1 MFSQIGSL
9 AVRLR
14 LAALA
19 AALAVIVLGLAYGSG
34 VTGDL
39 VAGGFDDPASDSVE
53 VQERLLEDL
62 GLGEADVVA
71 VFGDEATSVDDPAF
85 ATAVRSTLDF
95 VARQERVV
103 NIDSYFSTDNGAF
116 VSFDRS
122 QTFAAISLDGDDNE
136 KAEALADI
144 ESALRESTVPVQ
156 IGGTTFTFEF
166 VADQVEKDLRKAELL
181 AFGIVAVLL
190 ILVFGSLVASLLPLI
205 IAGLSLFTTFIVLRL
220 VAQVTDISIFALNT
234 VVLLGLGLAIDYS
247 LLVVNRYR
255 EELGNGLES
264 TAAIIRTISTS
275 GKAVAFSG
283 LAVAAS
289 MLGLLFFPQ
298 MFLRSMAIGGALVSL
313 IAVLWSLTV
322 LPALLAVLGPRVN
335 SLSIRHAWIEGN
347 GSAFWSRLANWV
359 MRRPLVVGLAVATV
373 LIVVAVPFLR
383 VEFTN
388 PDARVIGQGSEPRQV
403 FELLRDGER
412 FPANETTPVQIL
424 VETPG
429 DALEPENVGA
439 LFDYVT
445 AVEDVPGVERVDS
458 IVSLDPS
465 LGPEEYQAL
474 YSQPLDQLDPSLAG
488 FAGRVTEGDVTLVS
502 AVLTSDPLSSEALDA
517 AEAIQAIEP
526 ASGLRTLVGGES
538 ASFLDTQTAI
548 FSRLPLALAF
558 IALVTFVALFLAFGS
573 IAIPIKAMIMNVL
586 SLGAAYGALVL
597 IFQDGNLEGLLGFDS
612 VGAITL
618 FVPVFMFAIVFG
630 LSMDYEVF
638 LLSRI
643 KEEYDAS
650 GDNEASVARGLERT
664 GRIITSAALL
674 LVVVTGAFATSE
686 VIFIKQLGVG
696 IAVAVALDATIVR
709 ALLVPATM
717 RLMGGLNW
725 WAPAPLHRLWLR
737 LGVGD
742 LEGGATAPEPV
753 RVEQESAP
761 GPAAEPPPVEQEP
774 APEPTPDPLPA
785 DQRPAP
791 GPAAE
796 PLSADQ
802 EPAPEP
808 VP

>member
-1 MFSQIGSL
+1 
-9 AVRLR
+9 
-14 LAALA
+14 
-19 AALAVIVLGLAYGSG
+19 
-34 VTGDL
+34 
-39 VAGGFDDPASDSVE
+39 
-53 VQERLLEDL
+53 
-62 GLGEADVVA
+62 
-71 VFGDEATSVDDPAF
+71 
-85 ATAVRSTLDF
+85 
-95 VARQERVV
+95 
-103 NIDSYFSTDNGAF
+103 
-116 VSFDRS
+116 
-122 QTFAAISLDGDDNE
+122 
-136 KAEALADI
+136 
-144 ESALRESTVPVQ
+144 
-156 IGGTTFTFEF
+156 
-166 VADQVEKDLRKAELL
+166 
-181 AFGIVAVLL
+181 
-190 ILVFGSLVASLLPLI
+190 
-205 IAGLSLFTTFIVLRL
+205 
-220 VAQVTDISIFALNT
+220 
-234 VVLLGLGLAIDYS
+234 
-247 LLVVNRYR
+247 
-255 EELGNGLES
+255 
-264 TAAIIRTISTS
+264 
-275 GKAVAFSG
+275 
-283 LAVAAS
+283 

-298 MFLRSMAIGGALVSL
+298 VFLRSMAIGGALVSI

-335 SLSIRHAWIEGN
+335 SLSIRRAWVEGN

-359 MRRPLVVGLAVATV
+359 MRRPLVVGLAVAAV

-383 VEFTN
+383 VEFTS

-429 DALEPENVGA
+429 DALAPENVGA

-445 AVEDVPGVERVDS
+445 AIEDVPGVERVDS

-488 FAGRVTEGDVTLVS
+488 FADRVTEGDVTLVS

-517 AEAIQAIEP
+517 TQAIQGIEP

-538 ASFLDTQTAI
+538 ASFLDTQSAI

-573 IAIPIKAMIMNVL
+573 IVIPIKAMIMNVL

-597 IFQDGNLEGLLGFDS
+597 IFQDGNLEGLLGFES

-643 KEEYDAS
+643 KEEFDAS
-650 GDNEASVARGLERT
+650 GDNEASVARGLVRT

-686 VIFIKQLGVG
+686 VIFIKQMGVG
-696 IAVAVALDATIVR
+696 IALAVALDATVVR

-725 WAPAPLHRLWLR
+725 WAPAPLHRLWER
-737 LGVGD
+737 LGLGN
-742 LEGGATAPEPV
+742 LEGGPPEPEPV
-753 RVEQESAP
+753 R
-761 GPAAEPPPVEQEP
+761 EPLPVEQKPVAKP
-774 APEPTPDPLPA
+774 APVD
-785 DQRPAP
+785 
-791 GPAAE
+791 AE
-796 PLSADQ
+796 ART
-802 EPAPEP
+802 
-808 VP
+808 

>member
-1 MFSQIGSL
+1 MFSHLGNL
-9 AVRLR
+9 TVRLR
-14 LAALA
+14 FAALA
-19 AALAVIVLGLAYGSG
+19 AALVVVILGLGYGSG
-34 VTGDL
+34 VTGQL

-71 VFGDEATSVDDPAF
+71 VFGDGATSVDDPAF
-85 ATAVRSTLDF
+85 VTAVRSTLDD

-103 NIDSYFSTDNGAF
+103 NIDSYYSTANAAF

-122 QTFAAISLDGDDNE
+122 QTFAVVNLVGDDNE
-136 KAEALADI
+136 KSEALPDI
-144 ESALRESTVPVQ
+144 ESTLRESQVPVQ
-156 IGGTTFTFEF
+156 LGGTTFTFEF

-264 TAAIIRTISTS
+264 TAAIIRTVSTA
-275 GKAVAFSG
+275 GKSVAFSG
-283 LAVAAS
+283 AAVAAS

-322 LPALLAVLGPRVN
+322 LPALLAVLGTRVN
-335 SLSIRHAWIEGN
+335 ALSIRSAWIEGN

-359 MRRPLVVGLAVATV
+359 MRRPLVVGVAVAAV
-373 LIVVAVPFLR
+373 LIAVAVPFLR
-383 VEFTN
+383 VELTN
-388 PDARVIGQGSEPRQV
+388 PDARVVGQGAEPRQV

-429 DALEPENVGA
+429 DVLARENVGA

-445 AVEDVPGVERVDS
+445 AVEDVPAVERVES

-465 LGPEEYQAL
+465 LGREEYQAL
-474 YSQPLDQLDPSLAG
+474 YSQPLDQLDPLLAG
-488 FAGRVTEGDVTLVS
+488 FVDRVTEGDVTLVS
-502 AVLTSDPLSSEALDA
+502 AVLTSDPLSSEGLGA
-517 AEAIQAIEP
+517 AEAIQQIQP
-526 ASGLRTLVGGES
+526 ASGLRTLVGGDS
-538 ASFLDTQTAI
+538 ASFLDAQSAI
-548 FSRLPLALAF
+548 ISGLPFAIAF

-573 IAIPIKAMIMNVL
+573 IVIPIKAMIMNVL

-597 IFQDGNLEGLLGFDS
+597 IFQDGNLEGLLGFES

-618 FVPVFMFAIVFG
+618 FIPVFMFAIVFG

-638 LLSRI
+638 LLSRV

-686 VIFIKQLGVG
+686 VIFIKQMGVG
-696 IAVAVALDATIVR
+696 IALAIALDATIVR

-725 WAPAPLHRLWLR
+725 WAPAPLHRLWQK
-737 LGVGD
+737 LGLGN
-742 LEGGATAPEPV
+742 LEGGGSDSTGIETQPRLDFVPV
-753 RVEQESAP
+753 SVEEGSP
-761 GPAAEPPPVEQEP
+761 
-774 APEPTPDPLPA
+774 
-785 DQRPAP
+785 
-791 GPAAE
+791 
-796 PLSADQ
+796 
-802 EPAPEP
+802 
-808 VP
+808 